1 MAEEESPL
9 IKALPPE
16 SDYITYLTI
25 VEYNLNTDNLPIL
38 HKVLQDETLTTN
50 IGWDLVHLL
59 VPFLPESEQC
69 LEDIARLGN
78 PREVIL
84 KVTESLRLIEYESS
98 DDESLDESSQTLA
111 GALDSRVRAESSTY
125 PIKTASTADGE
136 KRPGSSQMVELPPA
150 LPLAV
155 SQFLALLSMLAILHP
170 RIKTKYPSRFL
181 STTLQAILA
190 SFANSSM
197 HREEMLLAIIKTVK
211 TITGIRR
218 PLLPTRRSSGMMSA
232 VRSISNQ
239 HAADPE
245 GNTGDHVSPE
255 EGATKAKLLQSF
267 VTHITEEYLLNL
279 PPHAEDVPDLSK
291 TFAERFQREE
301 KLSRRTDAIGQ
312 IVMLARD
319 LELTDDALLAAAVAV
334 EKLPPVGDQDE
345 AEPPASA
352 DDIPLSRVGAVLLY
366 TAMQASAILYDTSS
380 KSSSSAAG
388 DEEFTI
394 FPDHQSLLKHCLSS
408 PAHGNGTLGTEPEA
422 LLDAILALGLIC
434 LGHDSIG
441 EPAPDEQFNEYL
453 QVVALLSSNCPS
465 PNLRGHAHYLTTT
478 VLRSQP
484 DDDARLSFI
493 RDTLEH
499 CPFENLKVSAVGW
512 IKGETIEANPP
523 TSTPGHDHKAPESEA
538 KSVFASPF
546 ALESL
551 APYLFPSLHVDL
563 ISAPAA
569 EAWQTFQL
577 NLSFYL
583 TSLNFLY
590 LLLCAKHLHH
600 SLSIADLWKNN
611 DMAASFLQPLRD
623 AAKRFG
629 TALDDGGE
637 LTDERTPGVIAEL
650 MLLDETIERVTRAVR
665 FLNET

>member
-98 DDESLDESSQTLA
+98 DDESLDEPSQTLA

-267 VTHITEEYLLNL
+267 VTHITEDYLLNL
-279 PPHAEDVPDLSK
+279 PPHAEDVPDPSK

-319 LELTDDALLAAAVAV
+319 LELTDDALLAAAVVV

-352 DDIPLSRVGAVLLY
+352 DEIPLSRVGAVLLY

-380 KSSSSAAG
+380 KSTSTAAS

-408 PAHGNGTLGTEPEA
+408 PAHGSGTLGTEPEA

-434 LGHDSIG
+434 LRRDSMG
-441 EPAPDEQFNEYL
+441 EPASDEQFNEYL
-453 QVVALLSSNCPS
+453 QVTALLSSNSPS

-523 TSTPGHDHKAPESEA
+523 ASTPGHLHQAPELEA
-538 KSVFASPF
+538 KSVFATPF

-563 ISAPAA
+563 ISVPAA
-569 EAWQTFQL
+569 ETWQIFQL

-600 SLSIADLWKNN
+600 SLSIAELWKNN
-611 DMAASFLQPLRD
+611 DVAGSFLQPLRD

-629 TALDDGGE
+629 KALDDGGE

>member
-1 MAEEESPL
+1 MAEEESQL

-25 VEYNLNTDNLPIL
+25 VEYNLISDNLPIL

-84 KVTESLRLIEYESS
+84 KVTESLRLIEYESP
-98 DDESLDESSQTLA
+98 DDESLDEPSQTLA

-267 VTHITEEYLLNL
+267 VTHITEDYLLNL
-279 PPHAEDVPDLSK
+279 PPHAEDVPDPSK

-319 LELTDDALLAAAVAV
+319 LELTDDALLAAAVVV

-352 DDIPLSRVGAVLLY
+352 DEIPLSRVGAVLLY

-380 KSSSSAAG
+380 KSTSTAAS

-408 PAHGNGTLGTEPEA
+408 PAHGSGTLGTEPEA

-434 LGHDSIG
+434 LGRDSMG
-441 EPAPDEQFNEYL
+441 EPASDEQFNEYL
-453 QVVALLSSNCPS
+453 QVTALLSSNSPS

-523 TSTPGHDHKAPESEA
+523 ASTPGHLHQAPELEA
-538 KSVFASPF
+538 KSVFATLF

-563 ISAPAA
+563 ISVPAA
-569 EAWQTFQL
+569 EAWQIFQL

-600 SLSIADLWKNN
+600 SLSIAELWKNN
-611 DMAASFLQPLRD
+611 DVAGSFLQPLRD

-629 TALDDGGE
+629 KALDDGGE

-650 MLLDETIERVTRAVR
+650 MLLDETIERVTNAVR